1 MKGWEGLRFEEYCHS
16 EVHHINKHHL
26 VMVYIIAIYEYILM
40 EVGGIGG
47 VITW

>member
-26 VMVYIIAIYEYILM
+26 VMVYIIAMYGYKLM
-40 EVGGIGG
+40 EVGDIGG
-47 VITW
+47 VTTW